1 MQLSEKNIEIS
12 KIMRREGKPSL
23 HPKFYIKGRNQYEQE
38 TFWRWN
44 CRDAY
49 HVCGDSKSPL
59 PLYFIKGDK
68 LVLLLEIIDYS
79 LHREEMRVPAVMTT
93 LKNSMWCTNVEKI
106 QYLWLKTS
114 YYRYNQGFSITYNL
128 WNDSTLYIA
137 SSPTRWTY

>member
-1 MQLSEKNIEIS
+1 
-12 KIMRREGKPSL
+12 MRREGKPSL

-59 PLYFIKGDK
+59 PLYFIKGGQTCAIAWNFYR
-68 LVLLLEIIDYS
+68 LFFTQRRNI
-79 LHREEMRVPAVMTT
+79 REEMRVPAVMTT

-137 SSPTRWTY
+137 SSPTRWTH